1 MGMRITAFAMLLAL
15 TAPVHADALRA
26 GPNSLTGVLKWV
38 PSKMQEGGQDLAL
51 VAGDQTIRFWAGGK
65 LDGAE
70 LEKNV
75 DKPVKIDGTVH
86 EHTGAWF
93 IAPDTLVA
101 AAASDVTSASAPKA
115 PITAPPQR
123 ASDLASQWFLDQ
135 NRGKRMEPVV
145 RVKKIEGN
153 LADVLVT
160 GQSEDGSFGENVR
173 LAVDLEKGEVSRRD

>member
-1 MGMRITAFAMLLAL
+1 MRITAFAMLLAL

-93 IAPDTLVA
+93 IAPDTLTA
-101 AAASDVTSASAPKA
+101 AAASDVTTASAPKA
-115 PITAPPQR
+115 PVTAPPQR

-135 NRGKRMEPVV
+135 HKGKRIEPVV
-145 RVKKIEGN
+145 RVKKIDGN

-160 GQSEDGSFGENVR
+160 GQSEDGEFSSSAR
-173 LAVDLEKGEVSRRD
+173 LSVDLETGTCSRRE